1 MKYKRELA
9 ENIKSG
15 NFNTTEK
22 FKTKKSLG
30 QNFLNNENVL
40 KLIADSANIKEGE
53 LILEIGP
60 GMGALTSKLLEK
72 VSGAV
77 GAKLLCIEKDHRLM
91 ETLNEKFKEGVA
103 NEKINIIEEDILKWG
118 SEEYFT
124 KSKIKNFEY
133 KIIANIPYYI
143 TGAIIEKFLEE
154 KIKPSEM
161 IFMVQKEVAQRIT
174 NKDGKGSILSLC
186 TKYYA
191 DVEILKIVSKGSFTP
206 APKIDSAVI
215 KITLKQ
221 EKLLDEKYLNLENK
235 YLSVVKV
242 GLSHKRKTLISN
254 LKKSTDK
261 DVSDVHWDNVFENL
275 NIDKKIRGEDL
286 DVDEFLK
293 IVYNAY
299 MV

>member
-1 MKYKRELA
+1 MRYKRELA

-72 VSGAV
+72 VSGVV

-91 ETLNEKFKEGVA
+91 EALNEKFKEGVA

-221 EKLLDEKYLNLENK
+221 KKLLDEKYLNLENK

-261 DVSDVHWDNVFENL
+261 DVSEVRWDNVFENL
-275 NIDKKIRGEDL
+275 SIDKKIRGEDL